1 MAKFTKAMT
10 AAALAA
16 VLTASQ
22 AMAADG
28 ALVPGK
34 PAGVQPAQS
43 SRGTSLLLIGGAA
56 IITVIAVVIA
66 SQQGTSAD
74 CGSACAVPTT
84 AT

>member
-22 AMAADG
+22 AMAAEG
-28 ALVPGK
+28 TLAAGK
-34 PAGVQPAQS
+34 PAGVQQAQ

-56 IITVIAVVIA
+56 IITVIAVVVA
-66 SQQGTSAD
+66 SQQGNNAS
-74 CGSACAVPTT
+74 CGTACTAPTT

>member
-28 ALVPGK
+28 TLAPGK
-34 PAGVQPAQS
+34 PAGVQQAQS
-43 SRGTSLLLIGGAA
+43 KGTSLLLIGGAA

-66 SQQGTSAD
+66 SQQGNSAD
-74 CGSACAVPTT
+74 CGTACTAPTT

>member
-10 AAALAA
+10 AAVMVAAL
-16 VLTASQ
+16 TTSH
-22 AMAADG
+22 AMAADSTL
-28 ALVPGK
+28 APGK
-34 PAGVQPAQS
+34 PAGVQQAQS
-43 SRGTSLLLIGGAA
+43 KGTSLLLIGGAA
-56 IITVIAVVIA
+56 IVTIIAVVVA